1 MAKLYFNYSSMN
13 AGKSTM
19 LLQANHNYKERG
31 MNTVIYTSS
40 IDNRYGKKEIVSR
53 IGLKEES
60 NIFFS
65 STDIYKEIINF
76 NKEKKV
82 DCVLIDEAQFLNKDQ
97 VTQLGQIVDELDIP
111 VLTFGIRTDFKGNL
125 FEGSE
130 YLLAWADNFKEIKTV
145 CHCGRKATMVLR
157 LDKSGNVIEE
167 GDQIEVGG
175 NEKYVS
181 ICRKH
186 FYEKNIG
193 KSK

>member
-1 MAKLYFNYSSMN
+1 MN

-31 MNTVIYTSS
+31 MRTVIYTSS

-53 IGLKEES
+53 IGLKAKS
-60 NIFFS
+60 NIFFHN
-65 STDIYKEIINF
+65 TNIYKEIISL
-76 NKEKKV
+76 NKEDKV

-97 VTQLGQIVDELDIP
+97 VFQLGQIVDELDIP
-111 VLTFGIRTDFKGNL
+111 VLAFGIRTDFKGNL
-125 FEGSE
+125 FEGSK
-130 YLLAWADNFKEIKTV
+130 YLLAWADNLKELKTV

-157 LDKSGNVIEE
+157 LDERGNIIEE

-193 KSK
+193 

>member
-19 LLQANHNYKERG
+19 LLQANHNYQERG
-31 MNTVIYTSS
+31 MSTIIYTSS
-40 IDNRYGKKEIVSR
+40 VDDRYGKKEIVSR
-53 IGLKEES
+53 IGLKAES
-60 NIFFS
+60 NIFS
-65 STDIYKEIINF
+65 SDTNIYEEVISF
-76 NKEKKV
+76 NKDKKV
-82 DCVLIDEAQFLNKDQ
+82 DCVLIDEAQFLSKDQ
-97 VTQLGQIVDELDIP
+97 VAQLGQIVDDLDIP

-130 YLLAWADNFKEIKTV
+130 YLLAWADNLKEIKTV

-157 LDKSGNVIEE
+157 IDQKGNVIEE
-167 GDQIEVGG
+167 GDQIEIGG

-193 KSK
+193 